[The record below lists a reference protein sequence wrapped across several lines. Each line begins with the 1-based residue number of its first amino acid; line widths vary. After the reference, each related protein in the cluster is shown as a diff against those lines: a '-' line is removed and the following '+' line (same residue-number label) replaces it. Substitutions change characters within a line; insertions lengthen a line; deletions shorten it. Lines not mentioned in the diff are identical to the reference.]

1 LQLFNDAVKAGYIEC
16 RELDAEKV
24 KYMQAY
30 QYDRRHMVP
39 WRVLAANVFSGLLL
53 HFRGLGLLNLM
64 LKSNKKRGM
73 KELYGTVKRFIKNK
87 YSMYTVFKT
96 GGVLAK
102 ARTNYPLISTPLNI
116 KAA

>member
-1 LQLFNDAVKAGYIEC
+1 MIKDIVNKD
-16 RELDAEKV
+16 
-24 KYMQAY
+24 
-30 QYDRRHMVP
+30 
-39 WRVLAANVFSGLLL
+39 
-53 HFRGLGLLNLM
+53 LM

-96 GGVLAK
+96 GGVLVK
-102 ARTNYPLISTPLNI
+102 VRTNYTLISTPLNI